1 VPRPIRLS
9 VGAFTALAAVP
20 ALALGALSVVAQARA
35 HDGTLPPPPSST
47 VPVATVPITTP
58 LLSMRRAPAALATD
72 KRRDVLSGALTG
84 LVGAVDPTSCMAV
97 GTGHSLV
104 AAVNPTAPV
113 IPASNLKVVVAAAAA
128 EILGPDTVFTTK
140 VVGPAPVDGV
150 VRGDVYLVGG
160 GDPVLSEAWYA
171 QPNAVRKRPPL
182 HATSVEALADSL
194 KAAGVTAITGSVVG
208 DGTRYDD
215 ERHPPGWG
223 ASVEATGDGV
233 PVGALVID
241 DSMNEKGAIAAD
253 PAAFAATTF
262 TDVLRARGI
271 SVGGAPSTGGAPA
284 AAASLA
290 SVQSGTLADVLNEML
305 ATSDNL
311 TAEMMVKEVGLHV
324 SGTGTRVDGLAAIM
338 AKVAAWGV
346 PTDGFTMDDG
356 SGLSRAN
363 RVTCAGMLAILQ
375 RGTATDLVGSGMA
388 VAGQN
393 GSTLD
398 GRFGDAGL
406 SGVLRGKTGSLRGVK
421 ALCGYFPAGGGE
433 VQFVLILNGETA
445 TNFAGPWG
453 QLGSAL
459 LAAAASPAADRFA
472 PVGTSTAAAKG
483 QP

>member
-1 VPRPIRLS
+1 VPRPVRLS
-9 VGAFTALAAVP
+9 AAALTALAAVP
-20 ALALGALSVVAQARA
+20 ALALGTLTVVAQSRVDA
-35 HDGTLPPPPSST
+35 GSLPPPPSST
-47 VPVATVPITTP
+47 IATTTVPITTP

-72 KRRDVLSGALTG
+72 KRRDVLGGALGG
-84 LVGAVDPTSCMAV
+84 LVGAVDPGSCMAV

-104 AAVNPTAPV
+104 AAVNPTKPV

-140 VVGPAPVDGV
+140 VVGSAPVGGV
-150 VRGDVYLVGG
+150 VQGDVYLVGG

-182 HATSVEALADSL
+182 HATSVEALVDSL
-194 KAAGVTAITGSVVG
+194 KGAGVTTITGSVIG
-208 DGTRYDD
+208 DGSRYDD

-223 ASVEATGDGV
+223 SGVTSTGDGV

-253 PAAFAATTF
+253 PTAFAASAF
-262 TDVLRARGI
+262 TDVLRSRGI
-271 SVGGAPSTGGAPA
+271 TVGGAPSTGAAPSDGTTLA
-284 AAASLA
+284 SIDSGSLA
-290 SVQSGTLADVLNEML
+290 DILNEML

-311 TAEMMVKEVGLHV
+311 TAEMMVKEVGLHAA
-324 SGTGTRVDGLAAIM
+324 GKGTRVDGLAAIM
-338 AKVAAWGV
+338 AKMSSWGV
-346 PTDGFTMDDG
+346 PTAGFVMDDG

-375 RGTATDLVGSGMA
+375 RGTASDLVGSGMA
-388 VAGQN
+388 VAGQS

-398 GRFGDAGL
+398 GRFEDAGL
-406 SGVLRGKTGSLRGVK
+406 SGVLRAKTGSLRGVK

-433 VQFVLILNGETA
+433 VQFVLILNGDTA
-445 TNFAGPWG
+445 TAFAGPWG
-453 QLGSAL
+453 QLGTAL
-459 LAAAASPAADRFA
+459 LAAAAAPAADRFA
-472 PVGTSTAAAKG
+472 PVGAGA